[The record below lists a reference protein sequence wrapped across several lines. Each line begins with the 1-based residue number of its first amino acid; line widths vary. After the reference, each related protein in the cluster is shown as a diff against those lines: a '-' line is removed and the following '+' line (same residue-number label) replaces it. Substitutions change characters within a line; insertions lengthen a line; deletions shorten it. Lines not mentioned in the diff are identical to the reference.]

1 MCGRFALTT
10 TPRDVRAL
18 FGYPETPD
26 FPPRDSI
33 RPTEP
38 VAVVVRRGGERR
50 FMLMRWGF
58 IPDWVKDPAT
68 FPLLFN
74 ARGET
79 LTEKAAFRAA
89 VRRRRCLVPADGF
102 YEWRRSG
109 EGRGATREPFL
120 VTRSDGTPMAMAG
133 VWETYMDAG
142 GGEIDTVAVVTTAAN
157 GVVAAVHDRMPVIV
171 EPRDFDTW
179 LDTSRGDDP
188 ADALRLV
195 HPAPDAAVTV
205 TALAPPGGPA
215 PRRRVKPVRDP
226 DDAQGSLF

>member
-1 MCGRFALTT
+1 MCGRYALSA
-10 TPRDVRAL
+10 TPQDVRAL
-18 FGYPETPD
+18 FGYPETPE
-26 FPPRDSI
+26 FPPRDPI

-38 VAVVVRRGGERR
+38 VAVVVLRGGERH

-79 LTEKAAFRAA
+79 LADKPAFRAA
-89 VRRRRCLVPADGF
+89 VRRRRCLIPADGF
-102 YEWRRSG
+102 YEWRRTG
-109 EGRGATREPFL
+109 EGRGMTREPFF
-120 VTRSDGTPMAMAG
+120 VAPADGRPMAMAG

-157 GVVAAVHDRMPVIV
+157 GDVAAVHDRMPVIV
-171 EPRDFDTW
+171 EPADFDTW
-179 LDTSRGDDP
+179 LDTRGEDP
-188 ADALRLV
+188 ARALRLV
-195 HPAPDAAVTV
+195 RPAPDATVTV
-205 TALAPPGGPA
+205 TALAPQTRP
-215 PRRRVKPVRDP
+215 PRAGRGRPSP